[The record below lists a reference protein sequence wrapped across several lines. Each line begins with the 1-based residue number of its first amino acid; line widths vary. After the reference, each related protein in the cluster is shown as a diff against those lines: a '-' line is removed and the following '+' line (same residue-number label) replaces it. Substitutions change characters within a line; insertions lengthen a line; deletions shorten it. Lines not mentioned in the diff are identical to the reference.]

1 MKKQV
6 RKHFSYTQC
15 DDFAAYLQEI
25 SRRGFHFTEWKG
37 GLVFEKGEP
46 EDVTYQVEVF
56 ADGEEMDQRP
66 SQDTEEYRDY
76 CAAAGWK
83 FLDGK
88 ARFCIFRKEAEDA
101 PDILAP
107 EERIR
112 NICSLERKLE
122 MRRILFLSLFL
133 LLEVFGRG
141 GALSLVFSNASM
153 FLAAG
158 FAVQI
163 LLGAVRSLWI
173 RKGQKRGEAE
183 SLCGEK
189 SYLGK
194 RDPFWRGYNIFNRIR
209 EFTALV
215 FLAGYFILAIE
226 EDEIFISA
234 VLLVVFFW
242 VSWGMEYLRPSRET
256 IYTLAVLGAGF
267 LWVCLIAFGAF
278 LNENRRPD
286 SGETAVLAD
295 GQEIG
300 ISQLREDS
308 SFLAS
313 DREYEISTEEGET
326 VWIQI
331 YETEQDWLAGKL
343 WEKKEKEEEELYG
356 SAVRE
361 EGFGEE
367 TEAWRRGEKAA
378 SYSIKMDG
386 KLFFAETEEKIPGEK
401 LPLLRELLDLPLW
414 R

>member
-15 DDFAAYLQEI
+15 DDFAAYLQEM
-25 SRRGFHFTEWKG
+25 SRKGFHFTEWKR
-37 GLVFEKGEP
+37 GLIFEKGEP
-46 EDVTYQVEVF
+46 EDVIYQVEVF

-66 SQDTEEYRDY
+66 SQDTEEYREY
-76 CAAAGWK
+76 CEAAGWK

-88 ARFCIFRKEAEDA
+88 AKFCIFRKEGEDA
-101 PDILAP
+101 PDILTPA
-107 EERIR
+107 ERIH
-112 NICSLERKLE
+112 NICSVERKLE
-122 MRRILFLSLFL
+122 VRRILFLSLFL

-141 GALSLVFSNASM
+141 GALSLIFSNSAM

-158 FAVQI
+158 FAFQI
-163 LLGAVRSLWI
+163 LLGGIRLLWLWEG
-173 RKGQKRGEAE
+173 RKRGEAG
-183 SLCGEK
+183 SLRGEK

-194 RDPFWRGYNIFNRIR
+194 RDPLWRGYHIFSRIR
-209 EFTALV
+209 EFTVLAL
-215 FLAGYFILAIE
+215 LAGYFILAAGGQG
-226 EDEIFISA
+226 IFLLILYFAAFA
-234 VLLVVFFW
+234 VI
-242 VSWGMEYLRPSRET
+242 SWGVEYLRLARES
-256 IYTLAVLGAGF
+256 IYIFEVLGVGLF
-267 LWVCLIAFGAF
+267 LVCLIALGAF
-278 LNENRRPD
+278 LDENRRPD
-286 SGETAVLAD
+286 SGETAVLAG
-295 GQEIG
+295 GQEIE
-300 ISQLREDS
+300 ISQRREDS

-326 VWIQI
+326 VRIQI

-356 SAVRE
+356 SAVQE

-401 LPLLRELLDLPLW
+401 IPLLRELLDLPLW

>member
-15 DDFAAYLQEI
+15 DDFAAYLQEM
-25 SRRGFHFTEWKG
+25 SRKGFHFTEWKG

-56 ADGEEMDQRP
+56 ADGEEIDQRP

-112 NICSLERKLE
+112 NICSVERKLE

-141 GALSLVFSNASM
+141 GALSLVFSNVSM

-163 LLGAVRSLWI
+163 LLGGIRLFWLWEG
-173 RKGQKRGEAE
+173 RKRGEAD
-183 SLCGEK
+183 SLRGEK

-194 RDPFWRGYNIFNRIR
+194 RDPVWRGYNIFSRIR
-209 EFTALV
+209 GFTVLAL
-215 FLAGYFILAIE
+215 LAGYFILAAGGQG
-226 EDEIFISA
+226 IFLLILYFA
-234 VLLVVFFW
+234 VFGVI
-242 VSWGMEYLRPSRET
+242 SWGVEYLRPTRES
-256 IYTLAVLGAGF
+256 IYTFEVLGVGLF
-267 LWVCLIAFGAF
+267 LVCLIAFGAF

-286 SGETAVLAD
+286 SGERAVLAD

-313 DREYEISTEEGET
+313 DREYKISTEEGET
-326 VWIQI
+326 VRIQI
-331 YETEQDWLAGKL
+331 YETEQGWLAGQL
-343 WEKKEKEEEELYG
+343 WEKQEKEEEELYG
-356 SAVRE
+356 PAARE
-361 EGFGEE
+361 EGLGES
-367 TEAWRRGEKAA
+367 AWRRGEKAVC
-378 SYSIKMDG
+378 YSIKMDG
-386 KLFFAETEEKIPGEK
+386 KLFFAETEEAVPGEK
-401 LPLLRELLDLPLW
+401 IPLLRELLNLPLG

>member
-1 MKKQV
+1 MHNGEPKFIGIMQGLNWTKGV
-6 RKHFSYTQC
+6 TQC
-15 DDFAAYLQEI
+15 DDFAAYLQEM
-25 SRRGFHFTEWKG
+25 SRKGFHFTEWKG

-112 NICSLERKLE
+112 NICSVERKLE
-122 MRRILFLSLFL
+122 MRRIRLLFLFL
-133 LLEVFGRG
+133 LLGVFGG
-141 GALSLVFSNASM
+141 GGSLTLVFSNAAM
-153 FLAAG
+153 VVETG
-158 FAVQI
+158 FAIQI
-163 LLGAVRSLWI
+163 L
-173 RKGQKRGEAE
+173 
-183 SLCGEK
+183 
-189 SYLGK
+189 
-194 RDPFWRGYNIFNRIR
+194 
-209 EFTALV
+209 
-215 FLAGYFILAIE
+215 
-226 EDEIFISA
+226 
-234 VLLVVFFW
+234 
-242 VSWGMEYLRPSRET
+242 
-256 IYTLAVLGAGF
+256 LGAGF

-286 SGETAVLAD
+286 SGERAVLAD

-313 DREYEISTEEGET
+313 DREYKISTEEGET
-326 VWIQI
+326 VRIQI
-331 YETEQDWLAGKL
+331 YETEQGWLAGQL
-343 WEKKEKEEEELYG
+343 WEKQEKEEEELYG
-356 SAVRE
+356 PVVRE
-361 EGFGEE
+361 EGLGES
-367 TEAWRRGEKAA
+367 AWRRGEKAVC
-378 SYSIKMDG
+378 YSIKMDG
-386 KLFFAETEEKIPGEK
+386 KLFFAETEEAVPGEK
-401 LPLLRELLDLPLW
+401 IPLLRELLNLPLG